1 MKISFY
7 YVEPDYINYLKKV
20 EIEKRGFTTVPNV
33 EYANKNKFVYGVIL
47 KINSVDYYVP
57 ITSYTKSQK
66 DNILIK
72 IDDHK
77 KLVPV
82 ASMRFNYMIPVPKR
96 CLISVDFNS
105 SQFTEKEKIMLRKEY
120 KACLLVISKA
130 QKKAQATYDRVIS
143 GKDDILIRNS
153 CDFKLLEE
161 ACIKY

>member
-47 KINSVDYYVP
+47 KINSVD
-57 ITSYTKSQK
+57 
-66 DNILIK
+66 
-72 IDDHK
+72 
-77 KLVPV
+77 
-82 ASMRFNYMIPVPKR
+82 
-96 CLISVDFNS
+96 FNS
-105 SQFTEKEKIMLRKEY
+105 SQFIEKEKIMLRKEY
-120 KACLLVISKA
+120 KACLRVISKA
-130 QKKAQATYDRVIS
+130 QKKAQTTYDRVIS